1 MMKNFKK
8 FTAFVLVLCMGF
20 SLSISAFAV
29 EEHDHH
35 EHTVYESAPDEE
47 IAVQSAS
54 GEAATSGTIP
64 GSSIKWSL
72 DSKGWLTI
80 SGSGE
85 APVFTSADDQPWAAV
100 REQITEVW
108 FEDMETLT
116 ISDLA
121 YWFEGCVNLTTA
133 ELPLAP
139 VIGRH
144 AFYGCSKL
152 STLTM
157 YYGETVLNSIG
168 EDAFW
173 RETDSG
179 DTLYIAYIIGYPE
192 STVPFYTYDWVA
204 SNRSSR
210 YFYDLYGVYSNADSA
225 ASTLA
230 DSGIMKA
237 PARAAARASTGIV
250 GTCPS
255 CKQYSLQG
263 TYVSTTHTSRG
274 HQQYYEC
281 YKCHYVQ
288 NLGTYVYK
296 DHGSGSYGSWTCPD
310 CGSHTWVLDYEQ
322 DATCTRNGY
331 REYSCDCGQSKRETI
346 YATGHSYS
354 YGSWEEYSSSQ
365 HRREAYC
372 RNCGDSDYEYASHSM
387 SYGSW
392 NNYSSSQ
399 HSRTATCRTC
409 GYSTTDYGNHS
420 YATGAWSKYSDTQ
433 HRRSKT
439 CSGCGT
445 STYDYANHSY
455 SYGSWVSD
463 SETQHKRT
471 KTCSACGD
479 SGYEYADHT
488 DANGDGKCDDCGA
501 TVSLT
506 VTWDAGSN
514 GGTIDGKASI
524 TTTGKPNAT
533 ATAPTSTPVKTGHA
547 FKGWYTSASGGSLY
561 NTVTITAAKTF
572 YAQFT
577 ANSYTL
583 TWDFGDGAT
592 EETKQTYG
600 EKLVLPTEPTRKNAE
615 FLGWF
620 TEANGG
626 TQVDA
631 NTVYKTDADSTYYA
645 HWEITEVFSVTVPVT
660 LPLIVDEGGEV
671 HVGAAEIINA
681 STGDVIVS
689 SVSISTK
696 NGWQL
701 VPYTT
706 DMAHEKVDAQLL
718 GFKINNAQTSKTGDA
733 ETFTLSAPWT
743 IAENGKLP
751 LSYDAVV
758 SAVSQPVTEQDVLSV
773 VFVLEWKGE

>member
-1 MMKNFKK
+1 MKTRKL
-8 FTAFVLVLCMGF
+8 TAILLALCMLL
-20 SLSISAFAV
+20 SLSISAFAA
-29 EEHDHH
+29 D
-35 EHTVYESAPDEE
+35 D
-47 IAVQSAS
+47 AVV
-54 GEAATSGTIP
+54 SGTIP
-64 GSSIKWSL
+64 DSKITWEL

-80 SGSGE
+80 SGSGDC
-85 APVFTSADDQPWAAV
+85 SAFASKDDQPWAEY
-100 REQITEVW
+100 RSQITQVW
-108 FEDMETLT
+108 FDGMESLA

-121 YWFEGCVNLTTA
+121 YWFEDCTNLTTA
-133 ELPLAP
+133 EIPSTTP

-144 AFYGCSKL
+144 AFYNCPKL

-173 RETDSG
+173 READSG

-192 STVPFYTYDWVA
+192 ATVPFYTYDWAA
-204 SNRSSR
+204 SNRNSR
-210 YFYDLYGVYSNADSA
+210 YFYDLYGVYPNADTA
-225 ASTLA
+225 NTAVNTASV
-230 DSGIMKA
+230 SGIQKA
-237 PARAAARASTGIV
+237 PGISLTASTGIV

-274 HQQYYEC
+274 HAEYYEC
-281 YKCHYVQ
+281 YKCHYTK

-310 CGSHTWVLDYEQ
+310 CGSHTWVLDYEN

-392 NNYSSSQ
+392 SNSSSNQ
-399 HSRTATCRTC
+399 HSRTASCRTC
-409 GYSTTDYGNHS
+409 GYSTTEYGNHS
-420 YATGAWSKYSDTQ
+420 YSTGAWSKYSDTQ
-433 HRRSKT
+433 HRRAKT
-439 CSGCGT
+439 CTSCSA
-445 STYDYANHSY
+445 STYDYADHSY

-506 VTWDAGSN
+506 VTWDAGGN
-514 GGTIDGKASI
+514 GGTIDGKASFSE
-524 TTTGKPNAT
+524 TMKPNSKP
-533 ATAPTSTPVKTGHA
+533 TAPSASPVKTGYT
-547 FKGWYTSASGGSLY
+547 FKNWYTEKTGGKLY
-561 NTVTITAAKTF
+561 NTVTAITSSQTF
-572 YAQFT
+572 YAQFE
-577 ANSYTL
+577 ANKYTV
-583 TWDFGDGAT
+583 TWDLGTGQSETT
-592 EETKQTYG
+592 EQTYG
-600 EKLVLPTEPTRKNAE
+600 EKLLLPKDPERKNAE

-620 TEANGG
+620 TEKDGG
-626 TQVDA
+626 TEVTA
-631 NTVYKTDADSTYYA
+631 NTVFKA
-645 HWEITEVFSVTVPVT
+645 W
-660 LPLIVDEGGEV
+660 LPYWSFALIMVCRSLKP
-671 HVGAAEIINA
+671 A
-681 STGDVIVS
+681 SS
-689 SVSISTK
+689 
-696 NGWQL
+696 
-701 VPYTT
+701 P
-706 DMAHEKVDAQLL
+706 H
-718 GFKINNAQTSKTGDA
+718 TS
-733 ETFTLSAPWT
+733 L
-743 IAENGKLP
+743 
-751 LSYDAVV
+751 
-758 SAVSQPVTEQDVLSV
+758 
-773 VFVLEWKGE
+773 

>member
-8 FTAFVLVLCMGF
+8 FTALLLALCMVF

-29 EEHDHH
+29 EDH

-47 IAVQSAS
+47 IAVQSVS

-108 FEDMETLT
+108 FEDVETLT
-116 ISDLA
+116 IPDLA

-139 VIGRH
+139 TIGKH
-144 AFYGCSKL
+144 AFYNCPKL

-173 RETDSG
+173 READSG

-192 STVPFYTYDWVA
+192 ATVPFYTYDWAA

-210 YFYDLYGVYSNADSA
+210 YFYDLYGVYQNADA
-225 ASTLA
+225 ATTALN
-230 DSGIMKA
+230 GIKKA
-237 PARAAARASTGIV
+237 PGISVQSTGSII
-250 GTCPS
+250 GNCPS
-255 CKQYSLQG
+255 CGKYSFQG
-263 TYVSTTHTSRG
+263 TYVEVAHSSRG
-274 HQQYYEC
+274 HANYNEC
-281 YKCHYVQ
+281 YLCHYVQ
-288 NLGTYVYK
+288 YLGTYTYK
-296 DHGSGSYGSWTCPD
+296 SHGAGGYGSGTCPD
-310 CGSHTWVLDYEQ
+310 CGSHTWILQNEQ
-322 DATCTRNGY
+322 AATCTSNGY
-331 REYSCDCGQSKRETI
+331 RSYSCACGQTKSETI
-346 YATGHSYS
+346 YSSGHSYS
-354 YGSWEEYSSSQ
+354 YGSWEQYSSSQ
-365 HRREAYC
+365 HRRTGSC
-372 RNCGDSDYEYASHSM
+372 RNCGATDYDYASHSM

-392 NNYSSSQ
+392 SNSSSSQ
-399 HSRTATCRTC
+399 HSRTVSCRTC
-409 GYSTTDYGNHS
+409 GYSTTDYGSHS
-420 YATGAWSKYSDTQ
+420 YSTGAWSKYSDTQ

-439 CSGCGT
+439 CSGCGA

-514 GGTIDGKASI
+514 GGTIDGKAAYSE
-524 TTTGKPNAT
+524 TVQPNSKPTIPA
-533 ATAPTSTPVKTGHA
+533 SLPVKKGHS
-547 FKGWYTSASGGSLY
+547 FKGWYTAKTGGKLY
-561 NTVTITAAKTF
+561 NTVTSITASTTL
-572 YAQFT
+572 YAQFE
-577 ANSYTL
+577 ANQYVV
-583 TWDFGDGAT
+583 TWDLGTGKT
-592 EETKQTYG
+592 ETTNQPYG

-631 NTVYKTDADSTYYA
+631 NTIYKTDGDSTYYA

-660 LPLIVDEGGEV
+660 LPLVVDESGEV
-671 HVGAAEIINA
+671 HTGSAEIINA
-681 STGDVIVS
+681 STGEVVVS
-689 SVSISTK
+689 SVSISTR
-696 NGWQL
+696 NGWQI

-718 GFKINNAQTSKTGDA
+718 GFKINDAQTVKNGNV
-733 ETFTLSAPWT
+733 ETFALSAPWE
-743 IAENGKLP
+743 IAENGRLP
-751 LSYDAVV
+751 ISYDAVV
-758 SAVSQPVTEQDVLSV
+758 SAVSKAITEQEVLSI
-773 VFVLEWKGE
+773 VFVLEWGGE

>member
-1 MMKNFKK
+1 MKFRKI
-8 FTAFVLVLCMGF
+8 TALLLVLCMLL
-20 SLSISAFAV
+20 SLSISAFAA
-29 EEHDHH
+29 EAD
-35 EHTVYESAPDEE
+35 EHTIYDSAPDEE
-47 IAVQSAS
+47 IATQSESAS
-54 GEAATSGTIP
+54 SGTIP
-64 GSSIKWSL
+64 GSKIKWEL
-72 DSKGWLTI
+72 NEHNWLTI
-80 SGSGE
+80 SGSGDCE
-85 APVFTSADDQPWAAV
+85 PFTSKDDQPWAAV
-100 REQITEVW
+100 RDQITQVW
-108 FEDMETLT
+108 FDDMDALR
-116 ISDLA
+116 IADLA
-121 YWFEGCVNLTTA
+121 YWFEDCVNLTTA
-133 ELPLAP
+133 EIPSTTP
-139 VIGRH
+139 TIGKH
-144 AFYGCSKL
+144 AFYNCPKL
-152 STLTM
+152 STLTI
-157 YYGETVLNSIG
+157 YYGEDILESIG
-168 EDAFW
+168 EEAFW

-179 DTLYIAYIIGYPE
+179 DTLYIGYLIGYPK
-192 STVPFYTYDWVA
+192 SSVPFHDYDWSS
-204 SNRSSR
+204 SNRNER
-210 YFYDLYGVYSNADSA
+210 YFYDLYGSNSGGTMSA
-225 ASTLA
+225 SDVSLT
-230 DSGIMKA
+230 
-237 PARAAARASTGIV
+237 STGSII
-250 GTCPS
+250 GNCPS
-255 CKQYSLQG
+255 CGKYSFQG
-263 TYVSTTHTSRG
+263 TYVEVAHSSRG
-274 HQQYYEC
+274 HANYNEC
-281 YKCHYVQ
+281 YLCHYVQ
-288 NLGTYVYK
+288 YLGTYTYK
-296 DHGSGSYGSWTCPD
+296 SHGAGGYGSGTCPD
-310 CGSHTWVLDYEQ
+310 CGSHTWVLQ
-322 DATCTRNGY
+322 SQQAATCISNGY
-331 REYSCDCGQSKRETI
+331 RTYSCACGQTKNETI

-354 YGSWEEYSSSQ
+354 YGSWEQYSASQ

-392 NNYSSSQ
+392 SNSSSSQ
-399 HSRTATCRTC
+399 HSRSATCRTC
-409 GYSTTDYGNHS
+409 GYSTTEYSSHS
-420 YATGAWSKYSDTQ
+420 YSTGSWSKYSDTQ

-439 CSGCGT
+439 CSGCGA
-445 STYDYANHSY
+445 STYDYADHSY

-463 SETQHKRT
+463 NETQHKRS

-479 SGYEYADHT
+479 SSYEYADHT

-506 VTWDAGSN
+506 ITWDAGTN

-533 ATAPTSTPVKTGHA
+533 ATAPTSTPVKAGHA

-583 TWDFGDGAT
+583 TWDLGNGTT

-600 EKLVLPTEPTRKNAE
+600 EKLTLPTEPTRKNAE

-631 NTVYKTDADSTYYA
+631 NTIYKTDADSTYYA

-706 DMAHEKVDAQLL
+706 DMAHAKVDAKQL
-718 GFKINNAQTSKTGDA
+718 GFKINDSLTTKTGDA
-733 ETFTLSAPWT
+733 ETFSLTSPWT

>member
-1 MMKNFKK
+1 MKFRKI
-8 FTAFVLVLCMGF
+8 TALLLVLCMLL
-20 SLSISAFAV
+20 SLSISVFAA
-29 EEHDHH
+29 EAD
-35 EHTVYESAPDEE
+35 EHTIYDSAPDEE
-47 IAVQSAS
+47 PAIST
-54 GEAATSGTIP
+54 EAATSGTIQNS
-64 GSSIKWSL
+64 GIRWSL
-72 DSKGWLTI
+72 DEKGWLTI

-100 REQITEVW
+100 RDQITEVW
-108 FEDMETLT
+108 FEDVETLT
-116 ISDLA
+116 IPDLA

-133 ELPLAP
+133 ELPLTP

-144 AFYGCSKL
+144 AFYNCPKL

-157 YYGETVLNSIG
+157 YYGETALESIG

-173 RETDSG
+173 RESDAG
-179 DTLYIAYIIGYPE
+179 DTLYIGYIIGYPKA
-192 STVPFYTYDWVA
+192 SVPFHSYDWTA
-204 SNRSSR
+204 SNRSDR
-210 YFYDLYGVYSNADSA
+210 YFYDLYGVYS
-225 ASTLA
+225 STPA
-230 DSGIMKA
+230 DSGIKKA
-237 PARAAARASTGIV
+237 PGASVQSTGTII
-250 GTCPS
+250 GNCPS
-255 CKQYSLQG
+255 CGKYAFQG
-263 TYVSTTHTSRG
+263 TYVEVAHSSRG
-274 HQQYYEC
+274 HANYNEC
-281 YKCHYVQ
+281 NSCHYVQ
-288 NLGTYVYK
+288 YLGTYTYK
-296 DHGSGSYGSWTCPD
+296 SHGAGGYGSGTCPD
-310 CGSHTWVLDYEQ
+310 CGSHTWVLDYESA
-322 DATCTRNGY
+322 ATCTSNGY
-331 REYSCDCGQSKRETI
+331 RSYSCVCGQTKSETI
-346 YATGHSYS
+346 YASGHSYS
-354 YGSWEEYSSSQ
+354 YGSWTQYSSSQ
-365 HRREAYC
+365 HRRESYC

-392 NNYSSSQ
+392 SNYSSSQ

-409 GYSTTDYGNHS
+409 GYSTVDYG
-420 YATGAWSKYSDTQ
+420 
-433 HRRSKT
+433 
-439 CSGCGT
+439 
-445 STYDYANHSY
+445 NHSY

-506 VTWDAGSN
+506 ITWDAGTN

-533 ATAPTSTPVKTGHA
+533 ATAPTSTPVKAGHA
-547 FKGWYTSASGGSLY
+547 FKGWYTAASGGSLY

-583 TWDFGDGAT
+583 TWDLGNGTT

-600 EKLVLPTEPTRKNAE
+600 EKLTLPTEPTRKNAE

-631 NTVYKTDADSTYYA
+631 NTIYKTDADSTYYA

-706 DMAHEKVDAQLL
+706 DMAHAKVDAKQL
-718 GFKINNAQTSKTGDA
+718 GFKINDSVTTKTGDA
-733 ETFTLSAPWT
+733 ETFSLTSPWT

-751 LSYDAVV
+751 LTYDAVV

>member
-8 FTAFVLVLCMGF
+8 FTALLLALCMVF
-20 SLSISAFAV
+20 SLSISAFAA

-35 EHTVYESAPDEE
+35 EHTVYEGVPDEE
-47 IAVQSAS
+47 IAVQSVS

-108 FEDMETLT
+108 FEDVETLS

-121 YWFEGCVNLTTA
+121 YWFEGCTNLTTA

-139 VIGRH
+139 VIGKH
-144 AFYGCSKL
+144 AFYNCPKL

-179 DTLYIAYIIGYPE
+179 DTLYIAYIIGYPD
-192 STVPFYTYDWVA
+192 SSVPFHDYDWTA
-204 SNRSSR
+204 SNRSNR
-210 YFYDLYGVYSNADSA
+210 YFHDLYGVYQNADA
-225 ASTLA
+225 ATA
-230 DSGIMKA
+230 GGIKKA
-237 PARAAARASTGIV
+237 PAQVSTRASTGIV

-274 HQQYYEC
+274 HAEYYEC
-281 YKCHYVQ
+281 YKCHYTK

-310 CGSHTWVLDYEQ
+310 CGSHSWVLDYES

-372 RNCGDSDYEYASHSM
+372 RNCGATDYDYASHSM

-392 NNYSSSQ
+392 SNYSDSQ
-399 HSRTATCRTC
+399 HSRTASCRTC

-439 CSGCGT
+439 CSGCGA

-506 VTWDAGSN
+506 IKWDAGTN
-514 GGTIDGKASI
+514 GGTIDGKTSI

-533 ATAPTSTPVKTGHA
+533 ATAPTSTPVKAGHA

-583 TWDFGDGAT
+583 TWDLGNGTT

-600 EKLVLPTEPTRKNAE
+600 EALVLPTEPTRKNAE

-631 NTVYKTDADSTYYA
+631 NTIYKTDGDSTYYA

-706 DMAHEKVDAQLL
+706 DMAHAKVDAKQL
-718 GFKINNAQTSKTGDA
+718 GFKINDSVTTKTGDA
-733 ETFTLSAPWT
+733 ETFSLTSPWT

-751 LSYDAVV
+751 LTYDAVV

>member
-1 MMKNFKK
+1 MKNFKK
-8 FTAFVLVLCMGF
+8 FTALVLALCMLF
-20 SLSISAFAV
+20 SLSVAVFAAEV
-29 EEHDHH
+29 D
-35 EHTVYESAPDEE
+35 EHTIYDSAPDEE
-47 IAVQSAS
+47 TVVSN
-54 GEAATSGTIP
+54 EVATSGTIQNS
-64 GSSIKWSL
+64 GIRWEL
-72 DSKGWLTI
+72 DNKGWLTI

-85 APVFTSADDQPWAAV
+85 APAFTSADDQPWAAV
-100 REQITEVW
+100 RDQISEVW
-108 FEDMETLT
+108 FEDVETLT
-116 ISDLA
+116 IPDLA
-121 YWFEGCVNLTTA
+121 YWFEGCGNLTTA

-144 AFYGCSKL
+144 AFYNCPKL

-173 RETDSG
+173 READSG

-192 STVPFYTYDWVA
+192 ATVPFYTYDWAA

-210 YFYDLYGVYSNADSA
+210 YFYDLYGVYSNADGA

-237 PARAAARASTGIV
+237 PAKAVSRASTGIV

-274 HQQYYEC
+274 HAEYYEC
-281 YKCHYVQ
+281 YKCHYTK

-310 CGSHTWVLDYEQ
+310 CGSHSWVLDYES

-387 SYGSW
+387 NYGSW
-392 NNYSSSQ
+392 SNYSDSQ
-399 HSRTATCRTC
+399 HSRTASCRTC

-439 CSGCGT
+439 CSGCGA
-445 STYDYANHSY
+445 STYDYADHSY
-455 SYGSWVSD
+455 SYGSWTRAD
-463 SETQHKRT
+463 DTQHKRT
-471 KTCSACGD
+471 KTCSVCKA
-479 SGYEYADHT
+479 SSEEYADHV
-488 DANGDGKCDDCGA
+488 DSNGDGKCDDCGA

-506 VTWDAGSN
+506 VTWDAGTN
-514 GGTIDGKASI
+514 GGTIDGKATYSE
-524 TTTGKPNAT
+524 TVQPNSKPTIPA
-533 ATAPTSTPVKTGHA
+533 SLPVKKGNS
-547 FKGWYTSASGGSLY
+547 FKGWYTAKTGGKLY
-561 NTVTITAAKTF
+561 NTVTSITASTTF
-572 YAQFT
+572 YAQFE
-577 ANSYTL
+577 ANKYTV
-583 TWDFGDGAT
+583 TWDLGTGQSETT
-592 EETKQTYG
+592 EQTYG
-600 EKLVLPTEPTRKNAE
+600 EKLLLPKDPERKNAE

-620 TEANGG
+620 TEKDGG
-626 TQVDA
+626 TEVNS
-631 NTVYKTDADSTYYA
+631 NTTYSTDGETTYYA
-645 HWEITEVFSVTVPVT
+645 HWEITEIFSVTVPVT
-660 LPLIVDEGGEV
+660 LPLVIDESGEV
-671 HVGAAEIINA
+671 HTGTAEIINA
-681 STGDVIVS
+681 STGEVVVS
-689 SVSISTK
+689 SVGISTK

-706 DMAHEKVDAQLL
+706 DMAHAKVDAKQL
-718 GFKINNAQTSKTGDA
+718 GFKINDAQTSKTGDA
-733 ETFTLSAPWT
+733 EMFALSAPWEIT
-743 IAENGKLP
+743 ENGRLP
-751 LSYDAVV
+751 ISYDAVV
-758 SAVSQPVTEQDVLSV
+758 SAVSKAITEQEVLSV
-773 VFVLEWKGE
+773 VFVLEWRGE

>member
-1 MMKNFKK
+1 MKNFKK
-8 FTAFVLVLCMGF
+8 FTAFVLALCMLF
-20 SLSISAFAV
+20 SLSVAAFAA
-29 EEHDHH
+29 DAD
-35 EHTVYESAPDEE
+35 EHTIYDSAPDEE
-47 IAVQSAS
+47 TAIST
-54 GEAATSGTIP
+54 EAATSGTIQN
-64 GSSIKWSL
+64 SSIRWSL
-72 DSKGWLTI
+72 DEKGWLTI

-85 APVFTSADDQPWAAV
+85 APTFQSADDQPWAAV
-100 REQITEVW
+100 RDQITQVW
-108 FEDMETLT
+108 FDDMDALR
-116 ISDLA
+116 IADLA
-121 YWFEGCVNLTTA
+121 YWFEDCVNLTTA
-133 ELPLAP
+133 EIPSTTP
-139 VIGRH
+139 TIGKH
-144 AFYGCSKL
+144 AFYNCPKL
-152 STLTM
+152 STLTI
-157 YYGETVLNSIG
+157 YYGEDILESIG
-168 EDAFW
+168 EEAFW
-173 RETDSG
+173 RENDSG
-179 DTLYIAYIIGYPE
+179 DTLYIGYIIGYPK
-192 STVPFYTYDWVA
+192 SSVPFYDYDWA
-204 SNRSSR
+204 GSNRNNK
-210 YFYDLYGVYSNADSA
+210 YFYDLYGVYSDTPA
-225 ASTLA
+225 AV
-230 DSGIMKA
+230 GIMSA
-237 PARAAARASTGIV
+237 PGISVTSTGSII
-250 GTCPS
+250 GNCPS
-255 CKQYSLQG
+255 CGKYSFQG
-263 TYVSTTHTSRG
+263 TYVEVAHSSRG
-274 HQQYYEC
+274 HANYNEC
-281 YKCHYVQ
+281 NSCHYVQ
-288 NLGTYVYK
+288 YLGTYTTK
-296 DHGSGSYGSWTCPD
+296 SHGSGAYGSGTCPD
-310 CGSHTWVLDYEQ
+310 CGSHTWVLQ
-322 DATCTRNGY
+322 SQQASTCTSNGY
-331 REYSCDCGQSKRETI
+331 RSYSCACGQTKSETI
-346 YATGHSYS
+346 YASGHNYS
-354 YGSWEEYSSSQ
+354 YGSWEQYSSSQ

-392 NNYSSSQ
+392 SNSSSSQ
-399 HSRTATCRTC
+399 HSRTASCRTC

-420 YATGAWSKYSDTQ
+420 YSTGSWSKYSDTQ

-439 CSGCGT
+439 CSGCGA
-445 STYDYANHSY
+445 STYDYADHSY

-506 VTWDAGSN
+506 ITWDASTN
-514 GGTIDGKASI
+514 GGTIDGKTSI
-524 TTTGKPNAT
+524 TTTGKPNT
-533 ATAPTSTPVKTGHA
+533 TVTAPTSTPVKTGHA

-583 TWDFGDGAT
+583 TWDLGNGTT

-600 EKLVLPTEPTRKNAE
+600 EKLTLPTEPTRKNAE

-620 TEANGG
+620 TEVNGG

-631 NTVYKTDADSTYYA
+631 NTIYKTDADSTYYA

-706 DMAHEKVDAQLL
+706 DMAHAKVDAKQL
-718 GFKINNAQTSKTGDA
+718 GFKINDSVTTKTGDA
-733 ETFTLSAPWT
+733 ETFSLTSPWT

-751 LSYDAVV
+751 LTYDAVV

>member
-1 MMKNFKK
+1 MKFRKI
-8 FTAFVLVLCMGF
+8 TALLLVLCMLL
-20 SLSISAFAV
+20 SLSISAFAA
-29 EEHDHH
+29 EAD
-35 EHTVYESAPDEE
+35 EHTIYDSAPDEE
-47 IAVQSAS
+47 PAIST
-54 GEAATSGTIP
+54 EAATSGTIQNS
-64 GSSIKWSL
+64 GIRWSL
-72 DSKGWLTI
+72 DEKGWLTI

-100 REQITEVW
+100 RDQITEVW
-108 FEDMETLT
+108 FEDVETLT
-116 ISDLA
+116 IPDLA

-139 VIGRH
+139 TIGRH
-144 AFYGCSKL
+144 AFYNCPKL

-173 RETDSG
+173 RESDAG
-179 DTLYIAYIIGYPE
+179 DTLYIGYIIGYPKA
-192 STVPFYTYDWVA
+192 SVPFHSYDWTA
-204 SNRSSR
+204 SNRSDR
-210 YFYDLYGVYSNADSA
+210 YFYDLYGVYS
-225 ASTLA
+225 STPA
-230 DSGIMKA
+230 DSGIKKA
-237 PARAAARASTGIV
+237 PGASVQSTGTII
-250 GTCPS
+250 GNCPS
-255 CKQYSLQG
+255 CGKYAFQG
-263 TYVSTTHTSRG
+263 TYVEVAHSSRG
-274 HQQYYEC
+274 HANYNEC
-281 YKCHYVQ
+281 NSCHYVQ
-288 NLGTYVYK
+288 YLGTYTYK
-296 DHGSGSYGSWTCPD
+296 SHGAGGYGSGTCPD
-310 CGSHTWVLDYEQ
+310 CGSHTWVLDYESA
-322 DATCTRNGY
+322 ATCTSNGY
-331 REYSCDCGQSKRETI
+331 RSYSCVCGQTKSETI
-346 YATGHSYS
+346 YASGHSYS
-354 YGSWEEYSSSQ
+354 YGSWTQYSSSQ
-365 HRREAYC
+365 HRRESYC

-392 NNYSSSQ
+392 SNYSSSQ

-409 GYSTTDYGNHS
+409 GYSTVDYG
-420 YATGAWSKYSDTQ
+420 
-433 HRRSKT
+433 
-439 CSGCGT
+439 
-445 STYDYANHSY
+445 NHSY

-506 VTWDAGSN
+506 ITWDAGTN

-583 TWDFGDGAT
+583 TWDLGNGTT

-600 EKLVLPTEPTRKNAE
+600 EKLTLPTEPTRKNAE

-620 TEANGG
+620 TEATGG

-631 NTVYKTDADSTYYA
+631 NSIYKTDADSTYYA

-660 LPLIVDEGGEV
+660 LPLVVDEGGEV
-671 HVGAAEIINA
+671 HVGTAEIING
-681 STGDVIVS
+681 STGEVVVS

-696 NGWQL
+696 NGWQI
-701 VPYTT
+701 VPYAT

-718 GFKINNAQTSKTGDA
+718 GFKINDAQTSKTGDA
-733 ETFTLSAPWT
+733 ETFSLTAPWT

-751 LSYDAVV
+751 LAYDAVV

>member
-1 MMKNFKK
+1 MKMRK
-8 FTAFVLVLCMGF
+8 FAALMLTLCMML
-20 SLSISAFAV
+20 SLSISAFAAS
-29 EEHDHH
+29 D
-35 EHTVYESAPDEE
+35 T
-47 IAVQSAS
+47 IA
-54 GEAATSGTIP
+54 SGTIP
-64 GSSIKWSL
+64 DSKIKWEL
-72 DSKGWLTI
+72 DSHGWLTI

-85 APVFTSADDQPWAAV
+85 APVFQSADDQPWV
-100 REQITEVW
+100 EYREQITEVW
-108 FEDMETLT
+108 YDDMEALT
-116 ISDLA
+116 IPDLA
-121 YWFEGCVNLTTA
+121 YWFEGCTALTTA

-139 VIGRH
+139 VIGTR

-152 STLTM
+152 NTITM
-157 YYGETVLNSIG
+157 YYGETVLDSIG

-173 RETDSG
+173 READSG

-192 STVPFYTYDWVA
+192 ATVPFYTYDWAA
-204 SNRSSR
+204 SNRSNR
-210 YFYDLYGVYSNADSA
+210 YFYDLYGVYPNADTA
-225 ASTLA
+225 NTAVNTASV
-230 DSGIMKA
+230 SGIQKA
-237 PARAAARASTGIV
+237 PGISLTASTGIV

-274 HQQYYEC
+274 HAEYYEC
-281 YKCHYVQ
+281 YKCHYTK

-310 CGSHTWVLDYEQ
+310 CGSHTWVLDYEN

-372 RNCGDSDYEYASHSM
+372 RNCGATDYDYASHSM

-392 NNYSSSQ
+392 SKYSDSQ
-399 HSRTATCRTC
+399 HSRTASCRTC
-409 GYSTTDYGNHS
+409 GYSTTEYGNHS
-420 YATGAWSKYSDTQ
+420 YSTGAWSKHSDTQ

-439 CSGCGT
+439 CSGCGA
-445 STYDYANHSY
+445 STYDYADHSY

-463 SETQHKRT
+463 SETQHKRS

-479 SGYEYADHT
+479 SGYEYADHVDT
-488 DANGDGKCDDCGA
+488 DNDGKCDDCGA

-506 VTWDAGSN
+506 VTWDAGAN

-524 TTTGKPNAT
+524 TTTGKPNTT
-533 ATAPTSTPVKTGHA
+533 ATAPTSTPVKAGHA

-561 NTVTITAAKTF
+561 NTLTITAAKTF

-583 TWDFGDGAT
+583 TWDLGNGTT

-600 EKLVLPTEPTRKNAE
+600 EKLTLPTEPTRKNAE

-631 NTVYKTDADSTYYA
+631 NTIYKTDGDSTYYA

-706 DMAHEKVDAQLL
+706 DMAHAKVDAKQL
-718 GFKINNAQTSKTGDA
+718 GFKINDSVTTKTGDA
-733 ETFTLSAPWT
+733 ETFSLTSPWT

-751 LSYDAVV
+751 LSYDAIV
-758 SAVSQPVTEQDVLSV
+758 SAVSKAVTEQEVLSV
-773 VFVLEWKGE
+773 VFVLEWGGE

>member
-8 FTAFVLVLCMGF
+8 FTAFVLALCMLF
-20 SLSISAFAV
+20 SLSVAAFAA
-29 EEHDHH
+29 EPEA
-35 EHTVYESAPDEE
+35 HTIYDSAPDEE
-47 IAVQSAS
+47 VAVSVETAS
-54 GEAATSGTIP
+54 SGTIP
-64 GSSIKWSL
+64 GSKIKWEL
-72 DSKGWLTI
+72 NEHNWLMI
-80 SGSGE
+80 SGSGDCD
-85 APVFTSADDQPWAAV
+85 PFTSKDDQPWAAV
-100 REQITEVW
+100 RDQITQVW
-108 FEDMETLT
+108 FDDMENLR

-121 YWFEGCVNLTTA
+121 YWFEDCVNLTTA
-133 ELPLAP
+133 EIPSTTP
-139 VIGRH
+139 TIGKH
-144 AFYGCSKL
+144 AFYNCPKL
-152 STLTM
+152 STLTI
-157 YYGETVLNSIG
+157 YYGEDILESIG
-168 EDAFW
+168 EEAFW
-173 RETDSG
+173 RENDSG
-179 DTLYIAYIIGYPE
+179 DTLYIGYIIGYPK
-192 STVPFYTYDWVA
+192 SSVPFYDYDWA
-204 SNRSSR
+204 GSNRNNK
-210 YFYDLYGVYSNADSA
+210 YFYDLYGIYSDTPA
-225 ASTLA
+225 AV
-230 DSGIMKA
+230 GIMSA
-237 PARAAARASTGIV
+237 PGISVTSTGSII
-250 GTCPS
+250 GNCPS
-255 CKQYSLQG
+255 CGKYSFQG
-263 TYVSTTHTSRG
+263 TYVEVAHSSRG
-274 HQQYYEC
+274 HANYNEC
-281 YKCHYVQ
+281 NSCHYVQ
-288 NLGTYVYK
+288 YLGTYTTK
-296 DHGSGSYGSWTCPD
+296 SHGSGAYGSGTCPD
-310 CGSHTWVLDYEQ
+310 CGSHTWVLQ
-322 DATCTRNGY
+322 SQQAATCTSNGY
-331 REYSCDCGQSKRETI
+331 RSYSCACGQTKSETI
-346 YATGHSYS
+346 YASGHSYS
-354 YGSWEEYSSSQ
+354 YGSWEQYSSSQ

-392 NNYSSSQ
+392 SNSSSSQ
-399 HSRTATCRTC
+399 HSRTASCRTC

-420 YATGAWSKYSDTQ
+420 YSTGSWSKYSDTQ

-439 CSGCGT
+439 CSGCGA

-506 VTWDAGSN
+506 IKWDAGTN
-514 GGTIDGKASI
+514 GGTIDSKASI

-577 ANSYTL
+577 ANSYSI
-583 TWDFGDGAT
+583 TWDLSNGNT
-592 EETKQTYG
+592 ETTKQAYG
-600 EKLVLPTEPTRKNAE
+600 EALVLPTEPTRKNAE

-620 TEANGG
+620 TEVNGG

-631 NTVYKTDADSTYYA
+631 NTIYKTDADSTYYA

-706 DMAHEKVDAQLL
+706 DMAHAKVDAKQL
-718 GFKINNAQTSKTGDA
+718 GFKINDSLTTKTGDA
-733 ETFTLSAPWT
+733 ETFSLTSPWT

>member
-8 FTAFVLVLCMGF
+8 FTEVVLALCMLF
-20 SLSISAFAV
+20 SLSVAAFAA
-29 EEHDHH
+29 EAD
-35 EHTVYESAPDEE
+35 EHTIYDSAPDEE
-47 IAVQSAS
+47 TVVSS
-54 GEAATSGTIP
+54 EAATSGTIQNS
-64 GSSIKWSL
+64 GIRWSL
-72 DSKGWLTI
+72 DEKGWLTI

-108 FEDMETLT
+108 FEDVETLT
-116 ISDLA
+116 IPDLA

-139 VIGRH
+139 TIGKH
-144 AFYGCSKL
+144 AFYNCPKL

-173 RETDSG
+173 READSG

-192 STVPFYTYDWVA
+192 ATVPFYTYDWAA
-204 SNRSSR
+204 SNRSNR
-210 YFYDLYGVYSNADSA
+210 YFYDLYGVYSNADA
-225 ASTLA
+225 ATA
-230 DSGIMKA
+230 GGIKKA
-237 PARAAARASTGIV
+237 PAQVSTRASTGIV

-274 HQQYYEC
+274 HQEYYEC

-310 CGSHTWVLDYEQ
+310 CGSHTWVLDYEN

-354 YGSWEEYSSSQ
+354 YGGWEEYSSSQ

-372 RNCGDSDYEYASHSM
+372 RNCGATDYDYASHSM

-392 NNYSSSQ
+392 SNSSSSQ
-399 HSRTATCRTC
+399 HSRTASCRTC
-409 GYSTTDYGNHS
+409 GYSTTDYGSHS
-420 YATGAWSKYSDTQ
+420 YSTGSWSKYSDAQ

-439 CSGCGT
+439 CSGCGA
-445 STYDYANHSY
+445 STYDYADHSY

-506 VTWDAGSN
+506 VKWDAGTN
-514 GGTIDGKASI
+514 GGTIDGKATYSE
-524 TTTGKPNAT
+524 TVQPNSKPTIPASL
-533 ATAPTSTPVKTGHA
+533 PIKKGHS
-547 FKGWYTSASGGSLY
+547 FKGWYTAKTGGKLY
-561 NTVTITAAKTF
+561 NTVTSITASTTF
-572 YAQFT
+572 YAQFE
-577 ANSYTL
+577 ANKYVV
-583 TWDFGDGAT
+583 TWDLGTGKT
-592 EETKQTYG
+592 ETTNQTYG
-600 EKLVLPTEPTRKNAE
+600 EKLALPTEPTRKNAE

-626 TQVDA
+626 TQVTA
-631 NTVYKTDADSTYYA
+631 NDVFTETTDKTYYA

-660 LPLIVDEGGEV
+660 LPLVVDESGEV
-671 HVGAAEIINA
+671 HTGSAEIINA
-681 STGDVIVS
+681 STGTVVVS

-706 DMAHEKVDAQLL
+706 DMAHEKVDAKLL
-718 GFKINNAQTSKTGDA
+718 GFKINDAQTNKTGDT
-733 ETFTLSAPWT
+733 EIFSLTSPWE
-743 IAENGKLP
+743 IAENSRLP

-758 SAVSQPVTEQDVLSV
+758 SAVSKAVTEQEVLSI
-773 VFVLEWKGE
+773 VFVLEWGGE

>member
-1 MMKNFKK
+1 MKFRKL
-8 FTAFVLVLCMGF
+8 TALLLALCMLL
-20 SLSISAFAV
+20 SLSISAFAA
-29 EEHDHH
+29 D
-35 EHTVYESAPDEE
+35 D
-47 IAVQSAS
+47 AVV
-54 GEAATSGTIP
+54 SGTIQD
-64 GSSIKWSL
+64 SKITWEL

-80 SGSGE
+80 SGSGDCS
-85 APVFTSADDQPWAAV
+85 AFTSKDDQPWAEY
-100 REQITEVW
+100 RSQITQVW
-108 FEDMETLT
+108 FDGMESLA

-121 YWFEGCVNLTTA
+121 YWFEDCTNLTTA
-133 ELPLAP
+133 EIPSTTP

-144 AFYGCSKL
+144 AFYNCPLLTKL
-152 STLTM
+152 SI
-157 YYGETVLNSIG
+157 YYGEHTLDSIG

-173 RETDSG
+173 RETDNS
-179 DTLYIAYIIGYPE
+179 DTLYVAYIIGYPD
-192 STVPFYTYDWVA
+192 SSVPFHDYDWTA
-204 SNRSSR
+204 SNRSNR
-210 YFYDLYGVYSNADSA
+210 YFYDLYGVYQNADA
-225 ASTLA
+225 ATA
-230 DSGIMKA
+230 GGIKKA
-237 PARAAARASTGIV
+237 PAQVSTRASTGIV

-274 HQQYYEC
+274 HAEYYEC
-281 YKCHYVQ
+281 YKCHYTK

-310 CGSHTWVLDYEQ
+310 CGSHTWVLGYEN

-392 NNYSSSQ
+392 SNSSSSQ
-399 HSRTATCRTC
+399 HSRTASCRTC

-420 YATGAWSKYSDTQ
+420 YTTGSWSKYSDTQ

-439 CSGCGT
+439 CSGCGA
-445 STYDYANHSY
+445 STYDYADHSY

-506 VTWDAGSN
+506 IKWDAGTN
-514 GGTIDGKASI
+514 GGTIDGKASFSE
-524 TTTGKPNAT
+524 TVKPNSKP
-533 ATAPTSTPVKTGHA
+533 TAPSASPVKTGYT
-547 FKGWYTSASGGSLY
+547 FKNWYTEKTGGKLY
-561 NTVTITAAKTF
+561 NTVTSITTSQTF

-577 ANSYTL
+577 ANTYTM
-583 TWDFGDGAT
+583 TWNLGDGRSEAT
-592 EETKQTYG
+592 EQTYG
-600 EKLVLPTEPTRKNAE
+600 EKLVLPTDPERKNAE

-620 TEANGG
+620 TEKDGG
-626 TQVDA
+626 TEVTA
-631 NTVYKTDADSTYYA
+631 NTVFKETAATTYYA
-645 HWEITEVFSVTVPVT
+645 HWEITELFSVTVPAT
-660 LPLIVDEGGEV
+660 LPLVVDEAGKV
-671 HVGAAEIINA
+671 YVASASIVNN
-681 STGDVIVS
+681 STGDVMVS
-689 SVSISTK
+689 SVSVTSK
-696 NGWQL
+696 NGWEF
-701 VPYTT
+701 VPYSTN
-706 DMAHEKVDAQLL
+706 MAKAKVDAKQV
-718 GFKINNAQTSKTGDA
+718 GFKINSSETSKTGDS
-733 ETFTLSAPWT
+733 EVFTLAAPWT
-743 IAENGKLP
+743 VKEADA
-751 LSYDAVV
+751 LSINYDAVV
-758 SAVSQPVTEQDVLSV
+758 SAVSQPVTGQEIMSV
-773 VFVLEWKGE
+773 VFVLEWA

>member
-8 FTAFVLVLCMGF
+8 FTAFVLALCMLF
-20 SLSISAFAV
+20 SLSVAAFAA
-29 EEHDHH
+29 EAD
-35 EHTVYESAPDEE
+35 EHTIYDSAPDEE
-47 IAVQSAS
+47 TAIST
-54 GEAATSGTIP
+54 EAATSGTIP
-64 GSSIKWSL
+64 GSKIKWEL
-72 DSKGWLTI
+72 NEHNWLMI
-80 SGSGE
+80 SGSGDCD
-85 APVFTSADDQPWAAV
+85 PFTSKDDQPWAAV
-100 REQITEVW
+100 RDQITQVW
-108 FEDMETLT
+108 FDDMENLR

-121 YWFEGCVNLTTA
+121 YWFEDCVNLTTA
-133 ELPLAP
+133 EIPGTTP
-139 VIGRH
+139 TIGKH
-144 AFYGCSKL
+144 AFYNCPKL
-152 STLTM
+152 STLTI
-157 YYGETVLNSIG
+157 YYGEDILESIG

-173 RETDSG
+173 RESDGG
-179 DTLYIAYIIGYPE
+179 DTLYIGYLIGYPK
-192 STVPFYTYDWVA
+192 SSVPFHIYDWAA
-204 SNRSSR
+204 SNRSER
-210 YFYDLYGVYSNADSA
+210 YFYDLYGVHQNADADSA
-225 ASTLA
+225 AT
-230 DSGIMKA
+230 SGIKKA
-237 PARAAARASTGIV
+237 PGISVQSTGSII
-250 GTCPS
+250 GNCPS
-255 CKQYSLQG
+255 CGKYSFQG
-263 TYVSTTHTSRG
+263 TYVEVAHSSRG
-274 HQQYYEC
+274 HANYNEC
-281 YKCHYVQ
+281 YLCHYVQ
-288 NLGTYVYK
+288 YLGTYTYK
-296 DHGSGSYGSWTCPD
+296 SHGAGGYGSGTCPD
-310 CGSHTWVLDYEQ
+310 CGSHTWILQNEQ
-322 DATCTRNGY
+322 AATCTSNGY
-331 REYSCDCGQSKRETI
+331 RSYSCACGQTKSETI
-346 YATGHSYS
+346 YSSGHSYS
-354 YGSWEEYSSSQ
+354 YGSWEQYSSSQ
-365 HRREAYC
+365 HRRTGSC
-372 RNCGDSDYEYASHSM
+372 RNCGATDYDYASHSM

-392 NNYSSSQ
+392 RNHSDTQ

-420 YATGAWSKYSDTQ
+420 YTTGAWSKYSDTQ

-439 CSGCGT
+439 CSGCGA
-445 STYDYANHSY
+445 STYDYADHSY

-471 KTCSACGD
+471 KTCSTCGD

-506 VTWDAGSN
+506 IKWDAGTN

-533 ATAPTSTPVKTGHA
+533 ATAPTSTPVKAGHA

-572 YAQFT
+572 HAQFT

-583 TWDFGDGAT
+583 TWDLGNGAT

-600 EKLVLPTEPTRKNAE
+600 EKLTLPTEPTRKNAE

-631 NTVYKTDADSTYYA
+631 NTIYKADGDSTYYA

-706 DMAHEKVDAQLL
+706 DMAHAKVDAKQL
-718 GFKINNAQTSKTGDA
+718 GFKINDSVTTKTGDA
-733 ETFTLSAPWT
+733 ETFSLTSPWT
-743 IAENGKLP
+743 IAENGRLP
-751 LSYDAVV
+751 ISYDAVV

>member
-1 MMKNFKK
+1 MKNFKK
-8 FTAFVLVLCMGF
+8 FTAFVLALCMLF
-20 SLSISAFAV
+20 SLSVAAFAADAD
-29 EEHDHH
+29 ERTIYD
-35 EHTVYESAPDEE
+35 SAPDEE
-47 IAVQSAS
+47 PVVSS
-54 GEAATSGTIP
+54 EAATSGTIQNS
-64 GSSIKWSL
+64 GIRWSL
-72 DSKGWLTI
+72 DEKGWLTI

-85 APVFTSADDQPWAAV
+85 APVFQSADDQPWAAV
-100 REQITEVW
+100 RDQITQVW
-108 FEDMETLT
+108 FDDMDALH
-116 ISDLA
+116 IADLA
-121 YWFEGCVNLTTA
+121 YWFEDCVHLTTA
-133 ELPLAP
+133 EIPSTTP
-139 VIGRH
+139 TIGKH
-144 AFYGCSKL
+144 AFYNCPKL
-152 STLTM
+152 STLTI
-157 YYGETVLNSIG
+157 YYGEDILESIG
-168 EDAFW
+168 EEAFW
-173 RETDSG
+173 RENDSG
-179 DTLYIAYIIGYPE
+179 DTLYIGYIIGYPK
-192 STVPFYTYDWVA
+192 SSVPFYDYDWA
-204 SNRSSR
+204 GSNRNNK
-210 YFYDLYGVYSNADSA
+210 YFYDLYGIYSDTPA
-225 ASTLA
+225 AV
-230 DSGIMKA
+230 GIMSA
-237 PARAAARASTGIV
+237 PGISVTSTGSII
-250 GTCPS
+250 GNCPS
-255 CKQYSLQG
+255 CGKYSFQG
-263 TYVSTTHTSRG
+263 TYVEVAHSSRG
-274 HQQYYEC
+274 HANYNEC
-281 YKCHYVQ
+281 NSCHYVQ
-288 NLGTYVYK
+288 YLGTYTTK
-296 DHGSGSYGSWTCPD
+296 SHGSGAYGSGTCPD
-310 CGSHTWVLDYEQ
+310 CGSHTWVLQ
-322 DATCTRNGY
+322 SQQAATCTSNGY
-331 REYSCDCGQSKRETI
+331 RSYSCACGQTKSETI
-346 YATGHSYS
+346 YASGHSYS
-354 YGSWEEYSSSQ
+354 YGSWEQYSSSQ

-392 NNYSSSQ
+392 SNSSSSQ
-399 HSRTATCRTC
+399 HSRTASCRTC

-420 YATGAWSKYSDTQ
+420 YSTGSWSKYSDTQ

-439 CSGCGT
+439 CSGCGA

-506 VTWDAGSN
+506 IKWDAGTN
-514 GGTIDGKASI
+514 GGTIDGKTSI

-533 ATAPTSTPVKTGHA
+533 ATAPTSTPVKAGHA

-583 TWDFGDGAT
+583 TWDLGNGTT

-600 EKLVLPTEPTRKNAE
+600 EKLTLPTEPTRKNAE

-631 NTVYKTDADSTYYA
+631 NTIYKTDGDSTYYA

-660 LPLIVDEGGEV
+660 LPLVVDESGEV
-671 HVGAAEIINA
+671 HTGSAEIINA
-681 STGDVIVS
+681 STGTVVLS

-696 NGWQL
+696 NGWRL
-701 VPYTT
+701 VPFDT

-718 GFKINNAQTSKTGDA
+718 GFKINGAQTTKNGNA
-733 ETFTLSAPWT
+733 ETFALSAPWE
-743 IAENGKLP
+743 IAENGRLP
-751 LSYDAVV
+751 IDYDAVV

-773 VFVLEWKGE
+773 VFVLEWLP

>member
-1 MMKNFKK
+1 MKFRKI
-8 FTAFVLVLCMGF
+8 TALLLVLCMLL
-20 SLSISAFAV
+20 SLSISVFAA
-29 EEHDHH
+29 EAD
-35 EHTVYESAPDEE
+35 EHTIYDSAPDEE
-47 IAVQSAS
+47 PVVSS
-54 GEAATSGTIP
+54 EAATSGTIQNS
-64 GSSIKWSL
+64 GIRWSL
-72 DSKGWLTI
+72 DEKGWLTI

-85 APVFTSADDQPWAAV
+85 APVFTSVDDQPWAAV
-100 REQITEVW
+100 RDQITEVW
-108 FEDMETLT
+108 FEDVETLT
-116 ISDLA
+116 IPDLA

-139 VIGRH
+139 VIGKH

-152 STLTM
+152 STITM
-157 YYGETVLNSIG
+157 YYGETVLKSIG

-173 RETDSG
+173 READSG

-192 STVPFYTYDWVA
+192 ATVPFYTYDWAA
-204 SNRSSR
+204 SNRSNR
-210 YFYDLYGVYSNADSA
+210 YFYDLYGVYSNADGA
-225 ASTLA
+225 APTETE
-230 DSGIMKA
+230 SGAKKA
-237 PARAAARASTGIV
+237 PAKVASRASTGIV

-274 HQQYYEC
+274 HQEYYEC

-310 CGSHTWVLDYEQ
+310 CGSHTWVLDYEN

-354 YGSWEEYSSSQ
+354 YGSWEQYSASQ

-392 NNYSSSQ
+392 SNSSSSQ
-399 HSRTATCRTC
+399 HSRTASCRTC

-420 YATGAWSKYSDTQ
+420 YSTGSWSKYSDTQ

-439 CSGCGT
+439 CSGCGA

-455 SYGSWVSD
+455 SYGSWVTD

-506 VTWDAGSN
+506 VKWDAGTN
-514 GGTIDGKASI
+514 GGTIDGKTSFSE
-524 TTTGKPNAT
+524 TVKPNSKP
-533 ATAPTSTPVKTGHA
+533 TAPGSVPVKTGYT
-547 FKGWYTSASGGSLY
+547 FKGWFTAKTGGSLY
-561 NTVTITAAKTF
+561 STVTITSSTTF
-572 YAQFT
+572 YAQFA
-577 ANSYTL
+577 ANKYTV
-583 TWDFGDGAT
+583 TWDLGIGQSETT
-592 EETKQTYG
+592 EQTYG
-600 EKLVLPTEPTRKNAE
+600 EKLLLPKDPERKNAE

-620 TEANGG
+620 TEKDGG
-626 TQVDA
+626 TEVDS
-631 NTVYKTDADSTYYA
+631 NTIYTTDGETTYYA

-660 LPLIVDEGGEV
+660 LPLIVDESGEV
-671 HVGAAEIINA
+671 HAGTAEIING
-681 STGDVIVS
+681 STGEVVVS

-718 GFKINNAQTSKTGDA
+718 GFKINGAQTTKNGNA
-733 ETFTLSAPWT
+733 ETFALSAPWE
-743 IAENGKLP
+743 IAENSRMT

-758 SAVSQPVTEQDVLSV
+758 SAVSKAITEQEVLSV
-773 VFVLEWKGE
+773 VFVLEWRGE

>member
-8 FTAFVLVLCMGF
+8 FTAFVLALCMLF
-20 SLSISAFAV
+20 SLSVAVFAT
-29 EEHDHH
+29 EPEA
-35 EHTVYESAPDEE
+35 HTIYDSAPDEE
-47 IAVQSAS
+47 ATVSA
-54 GEAATSGTIP
+54 ETTTSGTIP
-64 GSSIKWSL
+64 GSKIKWEL
-72 DSKGWLTI
+72 NEHNWLTI
-80 SGSGE
+80 SGSGDCE
-85 APVFTSADDQPWAAV
+85 PFTSKDDQPWAAV
-100 REQITEVW
+100 RDQITQVW
-108 FEDMETLT
+108 FDDMDALH
-116 ISDLA
+116 IADLA
-121 YWFEGCVNLTTA
+121 YWFEDCVHLTTA
-133 ELPLAP
+133 EIPSTTP
-139 VIGRH
+139 TIGKH
-144 AFYGCSKL
+144 AFYNCPKL
-152 STLTM
+152 STLTI
-157 YYGETVLNSIG
+157 YYGEDILESIG
-168 EDAFW
+168 EEAFW
-173 RETDSG
+173 RENDSG
-179 DTLYIAYIIGYPE
+179 DTLYIGYIIGYPK
-192 STVPFYTYDWVA
+192 SSVPFYDYDWA
-204 SNRSSR
+204 GSNRNNK
-210 YFYDLYGVYSNADSA
+210 YFYDLYGVYSDTPA
-225 ASTLA
+225 AV
-230 DSGIMKA
+230 GIMSA
-237 PARAAARASTGIV
+237 PGISVTSTGSII
-250 GTCPS
+250 GNCPS
-255 CKQYSLQG
+255 CGKYSFQG
-263 TYVSTTHTSRG
+263 TYVEVAHSSRG
-274 HQQYYEC
+274 HANYNEC
-281 YKCHYVQ
+281 NSCHYVQ
-288 NLGTYVYK
+288 YLGTYTTK
-296 DHGSGSYGSWTCPD
+296 SHGSGAYGSGTCPD
-310 CGSHTWVLDYEQ
+310 CGSHTWVLQ
-322 DATCTRNGY
+322 SQQAATCTSNGY
-331 REYSCDCGQSKRETI
+331 RSYSCACGQTKNETI

-354 YGSWEEYSSSQ
+354 YGSWAQYSASQ

-392 NNYSSSQ
+392 SNSSSSQ
-399 HSRTATCRTC
+399 HSRTASCRTC

-420 YATGAWSKYSDTQ
+420 YSTGSWSKYSDTQ

-439 CSGCGT
+439 CSGCGA

-506 VTWDAGSN
+506 IKWDAGTN

-577 ANSYTL
+577 ANSYSI
-583 TWDFGDGAT
+583 TWDLSNGNT
-592 EETKQTYG
+592 ETTKQAYG
-600 EKLVLPTEPTRKNAE
+600 EALVLPTEPTRKNAE

-620 TEANGG
+620 TEVNGG

-631 NTVYKTDADSTYYA
+631 NTIYKTDADSTYYA

-706 DMAHEKVDAQLL
+706 DMAHAKVDAKQL
-718 GFKINNAQTSKTGDA
+718 GFKINDSVTTKTGDA
-733 ETFTLSAPWT
+733 ETFSLTSPWT

>member
-1 MMKNFKK
+1 MKMRKI
-8 FTAFVLVLCMGF
+8 TALLLVLCMAF
-20 SLSISAFAV
+20 SLSISAFAA

-54 GEAATSGTIP
+54 GESETSGTIP

-72 DSKGWLTI
+72 DSNGWLTI

-85 APVFTSADDQPWAAV
+85 APVFQSADDQPWATV
-100 REQITEVW
+100 REEITEVW
-108 FEDMETLT
+108 FEDMETLS

-133 ELPLAP
+133 ELPLTP

-144 AFYGCSKL
+144 AFYNCPKL

-157 YYGETVLNSIG
+157 YYGETALESIG

-173 RETDSG
+173 RESDAG
-179 DTLYIAYIIGYPE
+179 DTLYIGYIIGYPK
-192 STVPFYTYDWVA
+192 SSVPFHSYDWTA
-204 SNRSSR
+204 SNRSDR
-210 YFYDLYGVYSNADSA
+210 YFYDLYGVYS
-225 ASTLA
+225 STPA
-230 DSGIMKA
+230 DSGIKKA
-237 PARAAARASTGIV
+237 PGASGQSTGTII
-250 GTCPS
+250 GNCPS
-255 CKQYSLQG
+255 CGKYAFQG
-263 TYVSTTHTSRG
+263 TYVEVAHSSRG
-274 HQQYYEC
+274 HANYNEC
-281 YKCHYVQ
+281 NSCHYVQ
-288 NLGTYVYK
+288 YLGTYTYK
-296 DHGSGSYGSWTCPD
+296 SHGAGAYGSGTCPD
-310 CGSHTWVLDYEQ
+310 CGSHTWVLDYESA
-322 DATCTRNGY
+322 ATCTSNGY
-331 REYSCDCGQSKRETI
+331 RSYSCVCGQTKSETI
-346 YATGHSYS
+346 YASGHSYS
-354 YGSWEEYSSSQ
+354 YGSWTQYSSSQ
-365 HRREAYC
+365 HRRESYC

-392 NNYSSSQ
+392 SNHSDTQ

-409 GYSTTDYGNHS
+409 GYSTTEYGNHS
-420 YATGAWSKYSDTQ
+420 YSTGAWSKHSDTQ

-439 CSGCGT
+439 CSGCGA
-445 STYDYANHSY
+445 STYDYADHSY

-463 SETQHKRT
+463 SETQHKRS

-479 SGYEYADHT
+479 SSYEYADHT

-506 VTWDAGSN
+506 IKWDAGTN
-514 GGTIDGKASI
+514 GGTIDGKTSI

-533 ATAPTSTPVKTGHA
+533 ATAPTSTPVKAGHA
-547 FKGWYTSASGGSLY
+547 FKGWYTAASGGSLY

-583 TWDFGDGAT
+583 TWDLGNGTT

-600 EKLVLPTEPTRKNAE
+600 EKLTLPTEPTRKNAE

-631 NTVYKTDADSTYYA
+631 NTIYKTDGDSTYYA

-706 DMAHEKVDAQLL
+706 DMAHAKVDAKQL
-718 GFKINNAQTSKTGDA
+718 GFKINDSVTTKTGDA
-733 ETFTLSAPWT
+733 ETFSLTSPWT

-751 LSYDAVV
+751 LTYDAVV

>member
-8 FTAFVLVLCMGF
+8 FTALLLALCMVF

-29 EEHDHH
+29 EDH

-47 IAVQSAS
+47 IAVQSVS

-108 FEDMETLT
+108 FEDVETLS

-121 YWFEGCVNLTTA
+121 YWFEDCTNLTTA

-139 VIGRH
+139 VIGKH
-144 AFYGCSKL
+144 AFYNCPKL

-173 RETDSG
+173 READSG

-192 STVPFYTYDWVA
+192 ATVPFYTYDWAA
-204 SNRSSR
+204 SNRSNR
-210 YFYDLYGVYSNADSA
+210 YFYDLYGVYPNADTA
-225 ASTLA
+225 NTAVNTASV
-230 DSGIMKA
+230 SGIQKA
-237 PARAAARASTGIV
+237 PGISLTASTGIV

-274 HQQYYEC
+274 HAEYYEC
-281 YKCHYVQ
+281 YKCHYTK

-310 CGSHTWVLDYEQ
+310 CGSHTWVLDYEN

-372 RNCGDSDYEYASHSM
+372 RNCGATDYDYASHSM

-392 NNYSSSQ
+392 SKYSDSQ
-399 HSRTATCRTC
+399 HSRTASCRTC
-409 GYSTTDYGNHS
+409 GYSTTEYGNHS
-420 YATGAWSKYSDTQ
+420 YSTGAWSKHSDTQ

-439 CSGCGT
+439 CSGCGA
-445 STYDYANHSY
+445 STYDYADHSY

-463 SETQHKRT
+463 SETQHKRS

-479 SGYEYADHT
+479 SSYEYADHT

-506 VTWDAGSN
+506 IKWDAGTN

-524 TTTGKPNAT
+524 TTTGKPNTT

-561 NTVTITAAKTF
+561 NTVTIAAAKTF

-577 ANSYTL
+577 ANSYSI
-583 TWDFGDGAT
+583 TWDLSNGNAET
-592 EETKQTYG
+592 TKQTYG
-600 EKLVLPTEPTRKNAE
+600 EALVLPTEPTRKNAE

-620 TEANGG
+620 TEVNGG

-631 NTVYKTDADSTYYA
+631 NTIYKTDGDSTYYA

-689 SVSISTK
+689 IVSISTK

-701 VPYTT
+701 VPFAT
-706 DMAHEKVDAQLL
+706 DMAHEKVDARLL
-718 GFKINNAQTSKTGDA
+718 GFKINDSETTKTGDA
-733 ETFTLSAPWT
+733 ETFSLTSPWT